1 MSAGT
6 SSWRDDTIR
15 VSLERLHY
23 ARLVAAS
30 HKQLMVVPES
40 FGSCKVD
47 GLWSRDNMSSNR
59 RKRDEVGRP
68 IVNAFIRD
76 RVHTTFNAYHAA
88 FNATSMPRPP

>member
-6 SSWRDDTIR
+6 SSWHDDTIC
-15 VSLERLHY
+15 VGLGLLHY

-30 HKQLMVVPES
+30 HKQLMLVPES
-40 FGSCKVD
+40 FGSCRVD

-59 RKRDEVGRP
+59 RKSEKVGRP
-68 IVNAFIRD
+68 IVDAFIRN

-88 FNATSMPRPP
+88 FNATSMPRPL